1 MMNLSEEVIE
11 RRANELRVR
20 LGLEAVSAPCMLSV
34 LESFQ
39 ERARHFSFRTANPGE
54 LGQDEALM
62 DEAAHTLVVRE
73 SVMEDVK
80 AGRERARFTIA
91 HELGHYLLGHKGMK
105 QRTQRLTA
113 YPTAQDRIEEAEANL
128 FASYF
133 LVPTLL
139 ALDVNSPEDVAMRFQ
154 VSTPAAEIAFERV
167 GRAKRKATGQRR
179 RPPDSVIDF
188 LKEAKR
194 RGHPV
199 RSDLSEFDSGEAD

>member
-1 MMNLSEEVIE
+1 MNLSEDTIE
-11 RRANELRVR
+11 KAASEFRVR
-20 LGLEAVSAPCMLSV
+20 LGLGPISAPCMLNV
-34 LESFQ
+34 LENFKG
-39 ERARHFSFRTANPGE
+39 RARRFGFRTANAGE
-54 LGQDEALM
+54 LGPDEALM
-62 DEAAHTLVVRE
+62 DEEAHTLIVRE

-105 QRTQRLTA
+105 QRTQRRTA
-113 YPTAQDRIEEAEANL
+113 YPTARDRIEEAEANI

-133 LVPTLL
+133 LVPTDL
-139 ALDVNSPEDVAMRFQ
+139 AWDAASPEDIAQRFQ
-154 VSTPAAEIAFERV
+154 VSCAAAEIAFERIA
-167 GRAKRKATGQRR
+167 RAKRKATGQLR

-199 RSDLSEFDSGEAD
+199 RSDLSKFDSQEPD